1 MLVHL
6 GTRNHASKRRSRRAS
21 LPSSRQSSLN
31 EPEHLHADLQ
41 DQTQVREHE
50 EVKTQH
56 QTFHRRR
63 WQTLQ
68 LKLRIKSDVSDDD
81 TRDQKEDHLETTA
94 EEEMMDQE
102 TEEATRNHSS
112 TTISSTGSSA
122 TSSTR
127 KTRTNQTKEDLTAEM
142 EMVATSHPTE
152 EETTLAEKTSGLEH
166 QSPTTSR
173 APAPPPRR

>member
-1 MLVHL
+1 M
-6 GTRNHASKRRSRRAS
+6 
-21 LPSSRQSSLN
+21 N

-68 LKLRIKSDVSDDD
+68 PKLQIRNDVSDDD
-81 TRDQKEDHLETTA
+81 TRDQKEDHHQETTA

-112 TTISSTGSSA
+112 TTISSTESSA
-122 TSSTR
+122 TNSTQ
-127 KTRTNQTKEDLTAEM
+127 KIQTSLTTEEDPTMEM
-142 EMVATSHPTE
+142 ETEAAVMNHLME
-152 EETTLAEKTSGLEH
+152 EEMTQAAAQKHPSL
-166 QSPTTSR
+166 TTSR
-173 APAPPPRR
+173 TPAPPPLR